1 VRAEMAM
8 RAPPAHRSFLVA
20 SVQSCPTF
28 WYSTMKGA
36 RKEPY
41 PREETDRGDYKSFF
55 CL

>member
-1 VRAEMAM
+1 
-8 RAPPAHRSFLVA
+8 LVA

-28 WYSTMKGA
+28 WHSTMKGA